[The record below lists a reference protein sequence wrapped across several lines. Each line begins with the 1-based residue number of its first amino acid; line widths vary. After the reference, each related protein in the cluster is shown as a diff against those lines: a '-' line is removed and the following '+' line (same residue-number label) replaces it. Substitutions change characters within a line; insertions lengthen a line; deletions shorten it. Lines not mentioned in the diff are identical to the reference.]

1 MYITWRL
8 GSTWMFDPWNNFVVK
23 SLLFSIRFYS
33 YIFSRDVWSV
43 SLCLCCCRIFLA
55 IYQSFSKHFFRLS
68 FCCNRAM
75 KNSVFFLCL
84 WVDELLNND
93 PAEVRAR
100 LRLGLL
106 FVQRNIKNY
115 WIKECCSSTFWCS
128 ACQSMAIK
136 NF

>member
-75 KNSVFFLCL
+75 KNSVFFSMFVSW
-84 WVDELLNND
+84 WVIEQWSCRGESKAQTWPPFCATQHQKLLNQRVLQLNI
-93 PAEVRAR
+93 
-100 LRLGLL
+100 L
-106 FVQRNIKNY
+106 VQRMSVNGH
-115 WIKECCSSTFWCS
+115 
-128 ACQSMAIK
+128 
-136 NF
+136 